1 MSQVGSHAAPDPRP
15 GDRPHGPYAELR
27 GDRADE
33 RGTRE
38 AASAPGS
45 GESAADEE
53 AAGGATHMLPG
64 ATGSGLR
71 PCFAAGAQPDKEAW
85 ADGFAQVVVVTAAE
99 EDFEAPEA

>member
-15 GDRPHGPYAELR
+15 GDRAYGPYAELR

-53 AAGGATHMLPG
+53 AAGGATHTLPG

-71 PCFAAGAQPDKEAW
+71 PRFAAGAQPDKEAW
-85 ADGFAQVVVVTAAE
+85 ADGFSQVGVVTAAE

>member
-1 MSQVGSHAAPDPRP
+1 MSQVGYHAVPDPRP
-15 GDRPHGPYAELR
+15 GDHPHGPYAELR
-27 GDRADE
+27 GDRVDDG
-33 RGTRE
+33 GTRE

-45 GESAADEE
+45 GESAADGE

-71 PCFAAGAQPDKEAW
+71 PCFAAGAQPDQEAW

>member
-1 MSQVGSHAAPDPRP
+1 MSQVGSHAARTRDPATALTAHTRNYGVTGWTRGVLARP
-15 GDRPHGPYAELR
+15 
-27 GDRADE
+27 
-33 RGTRE
+33 
-38 AASAPGS
+38 ASAPGS

-53 AAGGATHMLPG
+53 AAGGVTHTLPG